1 MRDYKVSGVQTCAL
15 PISMI
20 AAMIDGVWLRAALSE
35 WQEADSESA
44 RALLTAFVEG
54 RLKELSQAATPRG
67 TGDRKSTRLNSSH
80 LVISYAVFCLKKKK
94 TKASN
99 MK

>member
-1 MRDYKVSGVQTCAL
+1 
-15 PISMI
+15 MI

-54 RLKELSQAATPRG
+54 RLKELSQAAAPRA
-67 TGDRKSTRLNSSH
+67 TGESVPRALSAGGGRLRVH
-80 LVISYAVFCLKKKK
+80 QPC
-94 TKASN
+94 
-99 MK
+99 